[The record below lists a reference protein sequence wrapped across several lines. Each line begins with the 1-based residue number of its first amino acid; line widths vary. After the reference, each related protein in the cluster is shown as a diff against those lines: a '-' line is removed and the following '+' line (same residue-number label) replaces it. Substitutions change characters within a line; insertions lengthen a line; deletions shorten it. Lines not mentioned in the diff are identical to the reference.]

1 MEDAQIILSALW
13 VSLML
18 TYLLGDVLRIFS
30 GDFKPGEISGQEAT
44 QSMWMAAAAVMLIPI
59 VMVFMTLI
67 LPKPIVG
74 WLNIILSIFLFIFN
88 LAGVRSYPGLYD
100 RFLIVVGLLIN
111 VLAVWIA
118 LAWIN
123 VTPL

>member
-67 LPKPIVG
+67 LPKPIIG

-118 LAWIN
+118 LVWIN